1 MKNGESE
8 TINGSCEMNYG
19 CCDLINGRY
28 KMKYG
33 RYKMINGKFFKEVFR
48 GYWAYYQY
56 FTLKLL

>member
-1 MKNGESE
+1 MKNGECE
-8 TINGSCEMNYG
+8 RIYCRCEMNYG
-19 CCDLINGRY
+19 CYKMINSRY